1 MNFQYKPKVVV
12 LGAGAMGCLFGGLL
26 KLAEFDVWLVDDY
39 EEHINAI
46 SSNGLRMM
54 GGRDERIIEIPA
66 TTDPTVIKST
76 DVVLV
81 QCKGTHTEAVV
92 SKARHLFQTGETVA
106 VSFQNGLGNEE
117 VISDIIGSENV
128 LGGVAVPS
136 AKIHEPGIIQCY
148 NDMYL
153 PSYIGEL
160 TGGLS
165 ERAQFVAD
173 AFSQSALN
181 VIASADI
188 RHEMWKKL
196 LGNIGLGALS
206 GATDLTQYQI
216 MSMPDL
222 RAVVLRAIDETM
234 NVATASGINIC
245 KDDIET
251 ILTMLTSI
259 EGGGDSKT
267 SMRTDLERHRKTEVD
282 YLYGPVI
289 EMGRRFNVD
298 TPTLTTLSAIIKG
311 MESHY

>member
-1 MNFQYKPKVVV
+1 MKLQYKPKVVV

-26 KLAEFDVWLVDDY
+26 KLSEFDVWLVDDY
-39 EEHINAI
+39 EAHINAI
-46 SSNGLRMM
+46 NNNGLRMM
-54 GGRDERIIEIPA
+54 GSWGERIVEIPA
-66 TTDPTVIKST
+66 TTDPSVIKST

-81 QCKGTHTEAVV
+81 QCKGTHTAKVV
-92 SKARHLFQTGETVA
+92 SNARHLFQNDGAVA

-128 LGGVAVPS
+128 LGGLAVPS
-136 AKIHEPGIIQCY
+136 AMIREPGIIQCY

-160 TGGLS
+160 SGGLS
-165 ERAQFVAD
+165 ERTQFIAD

-181 VIASADI
+181 VTASADI
-188 RHEMWKKL
+188 RREMWKKL
-196 LGNIGLGALS
+196 LGNIGLGAIS

-216 MSMPDL
+216 MSMPAL

-245 KDDIET
+245 KEDIET
-251 ILTMLTSI
+251 ILKMLTSK

-267 SMRTDLERHRKTEVD
+267 SMRTDLARHRKTEVD
-282 YLYGPVI
+282 YIYGPVI
-289 EMGRRFNVD
+289 EMGRRFDVD